1 MKKFDEKEYQE
12 LFAAANLDGEQILK
26 IQDIFEKMIAIAD
39 KKANAAETISNSR
52 RSDPG
57 NWHQEDYDIP
67 YYKGKSDGLNAAY
80 HAISGTLDEH
90 DEFEK

>member
-26 IQDIFEKMIAIAD
+26 LQDIFEKMIAIAVQ
-39 KKANAAETISNSR
+39 KANKAQIISNNR

-57 NWHQEDYDIP
+57 NSHPEDYDIP
-67 YYKGKSDGLNAAY
+67 YYTGKADGLNAAF
-80 HAISGTLDEH
+80 HAISGTLYEQTG
-90 DEFEK
+90 